1 MTLFKKVK
9 SYNIKSNKIV
19 FSSIGF
25 TGIRGCLSYRNIP
38 DRLKYLKSLKVQFD
52 YLGYI
57 STNSNKSF
65 NNKKPILDCIN
76 YRINRFLNYAT
87 WEDRQNKTNTYIGCL
102 KYVYSDKKNSVYDDK
117 LEYLELEYSSFL
129 SQNKK
134 IVLCNKDRNSK
145 ILIALARIHNRG
157 L

>member
-9 SYNIKSNKIV
+9 SYNTKSNKIV

-25 TGIRGCLSYRNIP
+25 TGIRGCLSYRNIS

-57 STNSNKSF
+57 SINSNKSS
-65 NNKKPILDCIN
+65 NNKKPIFDCIN

-87 WEDRQNKTNTYIGCL
+87 WEDPQNKTSTYIDCL
-102 KYVYSDKKNSVYDDK
+102 KYVYSDNKNSVYEDK
-117 LEYLELEYSSFL
+117 IKYLKIEYRSFL
-129 SQNKK
+129 MHSKP
-134 IVLCNKDRNSK
+134 IVLCKKDRKCK
-145 ILIALARIHNRG
+145 ILIALAKIHNRG